1 LHKDGSAFLGWDKAL
16 SNALPISFG
25 SPRMKKKNKRKGYLN
40 MSNDLKTALAKDK
53 DVDNKLEYFENTR
66 FLNNDTQMQS

>member
-1 LHKDGSAFLGWDKAL
+1 
-16 SNALPISFG
+16 
-25 SPRMKKKNKRKGYLN
+25 MKKKNKRKGYLN